1 MTAPLLRQT
10 WTMSAVLINMF
21 GQGLVLSFPSSLL
34 PALSRPDSPIKADL
48 HTASWLG
55 SIVGVAGIPGFFI
68 SSFLMDMFGR
78 KVTHALVILPAIVG
92 WVMIYFSQDITVLMT
107 GRFLGGLSS
116 AATVS
121 LGAVVIGEY
130 TSPKY
135 RGVFLYLKNASVCMG
150 AMFIHIISG
159 FLHWRT
165 IALVACTPLLFAFF
179 VVCTWPESPAWL
191 LSKQQYDKSE
201 KAFYWLRGNNEASR
215 REITDTIKAQR
226 ERMAKPKLTQSY
238 GEQIKDFLKKFTQ
251 KDFVKPVFITLLAT
265 IVLEMSGR
273 HIFPAYLLHIMSEMT
288 GEKSQSFYYTLGSD
302 IIITASALFASILV
316 KMMNRR
322 TLLFSTGFAAFGVL
336 MAVCT
341 YLFLEAKGII
351 PGGRSW
357 IPMSLLIVYFIL
369 ANLGCAPIPLALVGE
384 VFPLSH
390 RGAGLALSGVWIS
403 LGLIVGLKSTPHL
416 IDSIK
421 VYGFF
426 AVYGIIMAISLVI
439 LYFMMPETKD
449 RTLQEIENYF
459 NYGRFANV
467 DDDDEEANT
476 KMINE

>member
-1 MTAPLLRQT
+1 M
-10 WTMSAVLINMF
+10 
-21 GQGLVLSFPSSLL
+21 
-34 PALSRPDSPIKADL
+34 
-48 HTASWLG
+48 
-55 SIVGVAGIPGFFI
+55 AGIPGFLI
-68 SSFLMDMFGR
+68 SSLLMDLYGR
-78 KVTHALVILPAIVG
+78 KITHGLVILPAVVG
-92 WVMIYFSQDITVLMT
+92 WLMVYFSNDVTVLMT

-121 LGAVVIGEY
+121 LGAIVIGEY
-130 TSPKY
+130 TSPEY

-150 AMFIHIISG
+150 AMFIHVISR

-165 IALVACTPLLFAFF
+165 ISLVALTPLLLALLI
-179 VVCTWPESPAWL
+179 VYSWPESPAWL
-191 LSKQQYDKSE
+191 LSKQKYDKSE
-201 KAFYWLRGNNEASR
+201 KAFYWLRGNSEASR
-215 REITDTIKAQR
+215 REITETIKAQK
-226 ERMAKPKLTQSY
+226 ERMAKPKIKLTYS
-238 GEQIKDFLKKFTQ
+238 EKISDFFKKFTQ
-251 KDFVKPVFITLLAT
+251 KDFVKPVFIMVLAT

-273 HIFPAYLLHIMSEMT
+273 HIFPAYLLHIMTEMT
-288 GEKSQSFYYTLGSD
+288 GETSQSFYYTLGSD
-302 IIITASALFASILV
+302 IIITASALFASALV

-341 YLFLEAKGII
+341 YLFLEARGII
-351 PGGRSW
+351 PGERPW
-357 IPMSLLIVYFIL
+357 IPMSMLVLYFIL

-403 LGLIVGLKSTPHL
+403 ICLMGGLKSTPHL

-426 AVYGIIMAISLVI
+426 AVYGIIMGVSLFI
-439 LYFMMPETKD
+439 LYFIMPETKD

-467 DDDDEEANT
+467 DDDEEANA
-476 KMINE
+476 KMLNE

>member
-1 MTAPLLRQT
+1 MSAPLLRQT

-34 PALSRPDSPIKADL
+34 PALSQPDSPIKADL

-68 SSFLMDMFGR
+68 SSFLMEMFGR
-78 KVTHALVILPAIVG
+78 KITHALVILPAIMG
-92 WVMIYFSQDITVLMT
+92 WIMIYFCQDITVLMIRKISRRT
-107 GRFLGGLSS
+107 
-116 AATVS
+116 
-121 LGAVVIGEY
+121 
-130 TSPKY
+130 
-135 RGVFLYLKNASVCMG
+135 NASVCMG

-165 IALVACTPLLFAFF
+165 IALVAVTPLLFAFF

-201 KAFYWLRGNNEASR
+201 RAFYWLRGNNEASR
-215 REITDTIKAQR
+215 REIADTIKAQR
-226 ERMAKPKLTQSY
+226 ERMTKPKLTLSY
-238 GEQIKDFLKKFTQ
+238 WEQTKDFLKKFTQ
-251 KDFVKPVFITLLAT
+251 KDFVKPVIITLLAT

-302 IIITASALFASILV
+302 VIITASALFASILV

-341 YLFLEAKGII
+341 YLFLEAEGII
-351 PGGRSW
+351 PRGRSW
-357 IPMSLLIVYFIL
+357 IPMSLLIVYFVL

-426 AVYGIIMAISLVI
+426 AVYGIIMAVSLVI
-439 LYFMMPETKD
+439 LYFIMPETKD
-449 RTLQEIENYF
+449 KTLQEIENYF
-459 NYGRFANV
+459 NYGRFTNV

-476 KMINE
+476 KMIN